1 MKRGVY
7 TLLVLSILLLQS
19 CTKDFW
25 KHHGHHGHDD
35 DDIISVTV
43 DEGKEDQDP
52 NIIMSP
58 NKLVISFK
66 PGLDDDE
73 RQKIR
78 DEYFV
83 TVTESC
89 NCGDTNIERWTID
102 TNLLD
107 IEGAVSR
114 LKGGSG
120 GKNVEGDQEFD
131 IVLARVDGVFAT
143 ANDNDD
149 AKEEDLIDFVPIGDK
164 INIAVIDTGL
174 DYVNYD
180 LGSDPILYKVPN
192 QACFDTSSGWDF
204 TTTPGNSRVLDE
216 HGHGSYV
223 TKLITSVLDESG
235 TDYNILPL
243 KVFDGNGQGS
253 FWNVVCALGYVRDIQ
268 EKGGNINIVNASFGG
283 AMSQKDIAEHVVL
296 NQILEDLK
304 GEGVLV
310 VASAGNKGVDNDDAT
325 TGHFISGNS
334 AENIFAVGGYDDA
347 GGAVKV
353 ASESNY
359 GMKSIDVAVP
369 FGGYGIELTTDT
381 GELVQATLTG
391 TSYGAAYVSGFAG
404 NYSIMR
410 GPKGVELKNK
420 ILDDPILTET
430 EAGLNNQIKDNKA
443 IIVN

>member
-7 TLLVLSILLLQS
+7 TLFVLSILLLQS

-35 DDIISVTV
+35 DDITIVTV
-43 DEGKEDQDP
+43 DEGKDDQGP

-58 NKLVISFK
+58 NKLVISFT
-66 PGLDDDE
+66 PGLTDDQ
-73 RQKIR
+73 RQAIR

-114 LKGGSG
+114 LKSGSG
-120 GKNVEGDQEFD
+120 GNDVEGDQEFE
-131 IVLARVDGVFAT
+131 IVLPRVLGNFAT
-143 ANDNDD
+143 ANDFDPGEQ
-149 AKEEDLIDFVPIGDK
+149 EEIVNFTPNGNEV
-164 INIAVIDTGL
+164 NIAVIDTGL
-174 DYVNYD
+174 DYLNYD
-180 LGSDPILYKVPN
+180 FGSDLLYGVPN
-192 QACFDTSSGWDF
+192 TVCFDTFSGWNF
-204 TTTPGNSRVLDE
+204 TEGTTNILDQ
-216 HGHGSYV
+216 HGHGTYV
-223 TKLITSVLDESG
+223 TKLAMSVLDDAG
-235 TDYNILPL
+235 VDYNILPL
-243 KVFDGNGQGS
+243 KVFDGEGKGS
-253 FWNVVCALGYVRDIQ
+253 FFNVICALGYVRDIQ
-268 EKGGNINIVNASFGG
+268 KNGGNINIVNSSFGG
-283 AMSQKDIAEHVVL
+283 AMSQKDIEQHVVL

-310 VASAGNKGVDNDDAT
+310 VASAGNKGVDNDDVT
-325 TGHFISGNS
+325 TGHFISGNA

-347 GGAVKV
+347 GGSIEV

-359 GMKSIDVAVP
+359 GNTSVDVAVP
-369 FGGYGIELTTDT
+369 FGEYVIQLNTDV
-381 GELVQATLTG
+381 GEVVQARLTG

-404 NYSIMR
+404 NYSIMM
-410 GPKGVELKNK
+410 GPNGVELKNE
-420 ILDDPILTET
+420 ILDDGNFTDV